1 MGNVQN
7 VHHYANNMKEVVRF
21 EAVTD
26 SIAFIAKN
34 KHWGKVETV
43 L

>member
-7 VHHYANNMKEVVRF
+7 VHHYINNMKEVVRS

-26 SIAFIAKN
+26 FMVFIAKN
-34 KHWGKVETV
+34 KRWGKVETV